1 MLDQSIGAARCA
13 WRFVDLCG
21 RLGLNNLEPA
31 FVISR
36 FVANHPI
43 SEEQLSHTLARPM
56 YARIPRDEKVLER
69 VQLSAQDLWQVAPNS
84 PLTKA
89 IEEMSRKL
97 DGVTDLDSS
106 RNGSIVSRLLSS
118 FGARG

>member
-1 MLDQSIGAARCA
+1 M
-13 WRFVDLCG
+13 
-21 RLGLNNLEPA
+21 
-31 FVISR
+31 ISR
-36 FVANHPI
+36 FISNHPI
-43 SEEQLSHTLARPM
+43 SEEQLSHTLARPI
-56 YARIPRDEKVLER
+56 YAKIPRDEKVLER

-89 IEEMSRKL
+89 VEEMSRKL
-97 DGVTDLDSS
+97 DGVSDRDST